1 MLSMPLNARA
11 MRKQSFISWVGLVPT
26 IELCRAG
33 AYGRI
38 LTDGCRACTLMTGA
52 RSNPPYIHLHLS
64 FSPLCPGSS
73 HEASCIKSGWDAL
86 ATVSSSVVSC
96 SLARTVADQSIF
108 RRFFQK
114 HPSNIAAPKNGS
126 AKKKKKAIC
135 PDLFHRSVIDALFLW
150 HVFSVFA
157 TG

>member
-1 MLSMPLNARA
+1 MG
-11 MRKQSFISWVGLVPT
+11 ISWEYLRVILDILGISQAYVGDILG
-26 IELCRAG
+26 IYRRYL
-33 AYGRI
+33 YGGY
-38 LTDGCRACTLMTGA
+38 LRACTLMTGA

-73 HEASCIKSGWDAL
+73 HEASCIKRGWDAL

-114 HPSNIAAPKNGS
+114 HPGEIAAPKNGS

-135 PDLFHRSVIDALFLW
+135 PDLFHRSVIDALFPRD
-150 HVFSVFA
+150 VFSVFA
-157 TG
+157 SG